1 MAGHDLYGIG
11 LTALTRI
18 VEGGL
23 FIDQAIYEA
32 DKIINM
38 YSPTITF
45 AIMHRLSEL
54 ARYSPD
60 RLQHILDSQMGWV
73 VSEFI
78 KLAPYQ
84 FIDEISSEITGKEIM
99 PPMIRS

>member
-1 MAGHDLYGIG
+1 MWYLKRNVD
-11 LTALTRI
+11 T
-18 VEGGL
+18 
-23 FIDQAIYEA
+23 
-32 DKIINM
+32 DKIVNM

-54 ARYSPD
+54 SRYSPD

-78 KLAPYQ
+78 KLAPFQ
-84 FIDEISSEITGKEIM
+84 FIDEISAEITGKEIM

>member
-1 MAGHDLYGIG
+1 MHRKYRTNLYYIASGQR
-11 LTALTRI
+11 LWYLKRK
-18 VEGGL
+18 VET
-23 FIDQAIYEA
+23 

-45 AIMHRLSEL
+45 AIMHILSEL
-54 ARYSPD
+54 SRYSPE

-78 KLAPYQ
+78 KLAPFQ
-84 FIDEISSEITGKEIM
+84 FIDEISAEITGKEIM
-99 PPMIRS
+99 PPMVRG